1 MTATVTERPG
11 SKAETKFVRMSAS
24 KARVVL
30 NLIRGKKVSEA
41 QEILFLCDR
50 LAAEPVKKCLD
61 SAIANASH
69 NEDISPDDLYVSA
82 CYSDEGPTIKRFRP
96 RARGRASRIHKQVCH
111 IKIEVARYTD
121 EELKDMRDAAAS
133 KAKSSEGKASKTKK
147 KSSRADRVA
156 KSKAKETPAA
166 ADVEEIPPTPAEAEA
181 AEAVADE
188 EVETPPTPDEVEAV
202 DETADEV
209 DEEVETPPTPDEAQ
223 AQDAEAEVEEEVDTE
238 PEVEED
244 EKEGEA

>member
-133 KAKSSEGKASKTKK
+133 KAKSNEGKAKKTKK

-156 KSKAKETPAA
+156 KSKAKAETPAA
-166 ADVEEIPPTPAEAEA
+166 PDDTPSHPDESQDLAEA
-181 AEAVADE
+181 
-188 EVETPPTPDEVEAV
+188 VETPPTPDETEA
-202 DETADEV
+202 
-209 DEEVETPPTPDEAQ
+209 VETPPTPDEA
-223 AQDAEAEVEEEVDTE
+223 EAAKVEEEVVDEVADE
-238 PEVEED
+238 PVAEDDADDSVTSSED
-244 EKEGEA
+244 EEGEA

>member
-30 NLIRGKKVSEA
+30 NLIRGKNVIEA
-41 QEILFLCDR
+41 QSILFLCDR
-50 LAAEPVKKCLD
+50 LAADPVKKCLN
-61 SAIANASH
+61 SAIANAEH
-69 NEDISPDDLYVSA
+69 NEEISADELYVSA

-96 RARGRASRIHKQVCH
+96 RARGRASAIHKQVCH
-111 IKIEVARYTD
+111 IAIEVSRYTD
-121 EELKDMRDAAAS
+121 EELKTMRDSAAA
-133 KAKSSEGKASKTKK
+133 KAKSSEGKAKTKK

-166 ADVEEIPPTPAEAEA
+166 ADVEETPPTPEEAEA
-181 AEAVADE
+181 VEAATDE
-188 EVETPPTPDEVEAV
+188 EVETPPTPDEVDAQEEAV
-202 DETADEV
+202 TE
-209 DEEVETPPTPDEAQ
+209 
-223 AQDAEAEVEEEVDTE
+223 EVEEEATEAEAVAADAE

>member
-11 SKAETKFVRMSAS
+11 SKAESKFVRMSAS

-41 QEILFLCDR
+41 QQILFLTDR

-61 SAIANASH
+61 SAIANAAH

-111 IKIEVARYTD
+111 IFVEVSRYTD
-121 EELKDMRDAAAS
+121 EELKEMRDSAAA
-133 KAKSSEGKASKTKK
+133 KAKSNEGKAKSKK
-147 KSSRADRVA
+147 KASRSDRVA
-156 KSKAKETPAA
+156 KSKAKDTAEEKPA
-166 ADVEEIPPTPAEAEA
+166 
-181 AEAVADE
+181 
-188 EVETPPTPDEVEAV
+188 TPPTPDEVEEEVV
-202 DETADEV
+202 DEAVEA
-209 DEEVETPPTPDEAQ
+209 EEVETEESTE
-223 AQDAEAEVEEEVDTE
+223 AEAEVTEEVEAEAEETEEVEAEEEAEESDN
-238 PEVEED
+238 ED

>member
-30 NLIRGKKVSEA
+30 NLIRGKNVIEA
-41 QEILFLCDR
+41 QSILFLCDR
-50 LAAEPVKKCLD
+50 LAADPVKKCLN
-61 SAIANASH
+61 SAIANAEH
-69 NEDISPDDLYVSA
+69 NEEISADELYVSA

-96 RARGRASRIHKQVCH
+96 RARGRASAIHKQVCH
-111 IKIEVARYTD
+111 IVIEVSRYTD
-121 EELKDMRDAAAS
+121 EELKTMRDSAAA
-133 KAKSSEGKASKTKK
+133 KAKSSEGKAKTKK